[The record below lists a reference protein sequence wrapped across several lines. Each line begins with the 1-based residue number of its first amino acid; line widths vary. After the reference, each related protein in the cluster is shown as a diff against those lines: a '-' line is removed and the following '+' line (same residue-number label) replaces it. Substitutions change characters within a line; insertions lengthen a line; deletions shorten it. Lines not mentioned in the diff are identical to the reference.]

1 MSWSRGRRRIA
12 TTVGIVGIA
21 LLVLGVLVVLEMR
34 GAPEVA
40 PPTAEDD
47 PRIVRADS
55 QVLQEAPEG
64 APVFVEFLDFECE
77 VCGALYPFVE
87 QLRQTYAGQVTFV
100 TRYFPIP
107 GHANS
112 RTAAH
117 AAEAAARQGQF
128 EAMYKRLFETQASWG
143 ESREDQ
149 SGLFRTYAE
158 ELGLDM
164 DQYDEDVTGD
174 DVAARVEADYQDAVS
189 LGLAGTPSLFLDGR
203 PLQPTSAAEL
213 IDAFENAVRD

>member
-1 MSWSRGRRRIA
+1 MSWSRRRRRIA
-12 TTVGIVGIA
+12 TTGGIVGIA
-21 LLVLGVLVVLEMR
+21 LLVLGVLVVLEVR
-34 GAPEVA
+34 GAPEAV
-40 PPTAEDD
+40 PPTIQDD
-47 PRIVRADS
+47 QRIVRADS

-77 VCGALYPFVE
+77 ACGALYPFVE

-100 TRYFPIP
+100 TRYFPLP
-107 GHANS
+107 SHANS

-128 EAMYKRLFETQASWG
+128 EAMYKRLFETQATWG

-164 DQYDEDVTGD
+164 DQYDEDVSGD

-189 LGLAGTPSLFLDGR
+189 LGLTGTPSLFLDGR
-203 PLQPTSAAEL
+203 RLQPTSTTEL
-213 IDAFENAVRD
+213 IDAFENAIRD